1 MQKAEKVL
9 DIISDRGKQKLPLYR
24 IYRLLYNK
32 ELFLIAYKNIYANNG
47 AMTKGVTN
55 ETVDGMS
62 IAKIDRIIAQLKK
75 EIYRFAPV
83 RREYIKKKGSKKQR
97 PLGLPTWSDKLL
109 QEVIRLMLNAY
120 FDPQFSD
127 TSHGFRS
134 NRGCHTALEAIRT
147 KDGWKSVKWFVEG
160 DIRDCFGSINHDI
173 LLGILAEKIKD
184 NRFLRL
190 MRQFLEC
197 GYLEDWKYNA
207 TLSGCPQGSILSP
220 LLSNVYM
227 DKFDQF
233 MEKHILPAFNRGGKR
248 AENKAYQ
255 ALRKQMEKYMRHQD
269 WKTVKELHKQRQ
281 SMPSKD
287 TNDPAF
293 RRLYYIRYA
302 DDWLLGFSG
311 SKQETIKVKEEIK
324 SFLTTELKLTLSEE
338 KTLITHAKTE
348 KARFLGYDIHVLQQ
362 DTKHDRRGQRSI
374 NGVIGFRVPDEKMKD
389 KARLYKEGGK
399 PIHRKERTINSD
411 FDIIAQY
418 QSEFRGFAQYYL
430 LAYNAHQLYGLKR
443 TMELSLARTLAN
455 KFKTT
460 VNKIFKKYK
469 TTRETDGQSYK
480 VLQTEVKRE
489 GKKPLIAYFGGFK
502 LGYKK
507 DAVIVDALPTGK
519 VYSIK
524 SQLIDRLLN
533 DTCELCGFKGN
544 IEMHHVKKLKDLE
557 NNGRKEKS
565 EWMKRMIAMRRK
577 TLAVCRECHTNIHSG
592 KYDGKKATS
601 VNVS

>member
-1 MQKAEKVL
+1 MQRAEKVL
-9 DIISDRGKQKLPLYR
+9 DIISDRSKRKLPLYR

-32 ELFLIAYKNIYANNG
+32 EWFLIAYKNIYANNG
-47 AMTKGVTN
+47 AMTKGITN

-62 IAKIDRIIAQLKK
+62 IAKIDRIIDQLKR
-75 EIYRFAPV
+75 ETYRFAPV
-83 RREYIKKKGSKKQR
+83 RREYIKKRGSKKQR

-109 QEVIRLMLNAY
+109 QEVIRLILNAY

-134 NRGCHTALEAIRT
+134 NRGCHTGLEAIRT
-147 KDGWKSVKWFVEG
+147 KEGWKSVRWFVEG
-160 DIRDCFGSINHDI
+160 DIRDCFGSIDHDI

-197 GYLEDWKYNA
+197 GYLEEWKYNA

-233 MEKHILPAFNRGGKR
+233 MEQHVLPAFNRGGRR
-248 AENKAYQ
+248 AENKAYK
-255 ALRKQMEKYMRHQD
+255 ALRKQMEKHMRHQD

-311 SKQETIKVKEEIK
+311 SKQEAIKVKEEIK
-324 SFLTTELKLTLSEE
+324 TFLATELKLALSEE

-362 DTKHDRRGQRSI
+362 DAKHDRRGQRSI

-389 KARLYKEGGK
+389 KAKLYKKSGK
-399 PIHRKERTINSD
+399 PTHRKERTVNSD

-430 LAYNAHQLYGLKR
+430 LAYNAHQMHDLKR

-469 TTRETDGQSYK
+469 TTRETDEQSYK

-489 GKKPLIAYFGGFK
+489 EKKPLVAYFGGFK

-507 DAVIVDALPTGK
+507 DAVIVDALPNGK

-524 SQLIDRLLN
+524 SQLIDRLLK
-533 DTCELCGFKGN
+533 DTCELCESRGN

-557 NNGRKEKS
+557 NNGRKEKP

-577 TLAVCRECHTNIHSG
+577 TLAVCHDCHTKIHSG
-592 KYDGKKATS
+592 KYDDKKVTS
-601 VNVS
+601 VNVG

>member
-1 MQKAEKVL
+1 MQKAKKVL
-9 DIISDRGKQKLPLYR
+9 DIISDRGKRKLPLYR

-32 ELFLIAYKNIYANNG
+32 ELFLIAYRNLYSNKG

-62 IAKIDRIIAQLKK
+62 ISKIDRIIDQLKR
-75 EIYRFAPV
+75 ETYRFAPV

-109 QEVIRLMLNAY
+109 QEVIRLILEAY
-120 FDPQFSD
+120 FEPQFSN

-134 NRGCHTALEAIRT
+134 NRGCHTALGAIRA

-160 DIRDCFGSINHDI
+160 DIRDCFGSIDHDI
-173 LLGILAEKIKD
+173 LVGILADKITD

-190 MRQFLEC
+190 MQQFLAC

-207 TLSGCPQGSILSP
+207 TISGCPQGSILSP
-220 LLSNVYM
+220 SLSNVYM
-227 DKFDQF
+227 DRLDQF
-233 MEKHILPAFNRGGKR
+233 MEKQILPAYNHGGRR
-248 AENKAYQ
+248 AENKTYR
-255 ALRKQMEKYMRHQD
+255 ALRNQMRKYMRHQD
-269 WKTVKELHKQRQ
+269 WETVKELNKQLQ

-311 SKQETIKVKEEIK
+311 PKHEAIKVKEEIK
-324 SFLTTELKLTLSEE
+324 SFLATELKLTLSEE

-362 DTKHDRRGQRSI
+362 DTKHDQRGQRSI
-374 NGVIGFRVPDEKMKD
+374 NGSIGLRIPDGKMKD
-389 KARLYKEGGK
+389 KARQYKKGGK
-399 PIHRKERTINSD
+399 PTHRKERTIHSD

-430 LAYNAHQLYGLKR
+430 LAYNAHQLHNLKQ
-443 TMELSLARTLAN
+443 TMEWSLARTLAN

-460 VNKIFKKYK
+460 PNKIFKKYK

-489 GKKPLIAYFGGFK
+489 GKKPLVAYFGGFK
-502 LGYKK
+502 LGYNK
-507 DAVIVDALPTGK
+507 DAVIVDTMPTGK
-519 VYSIK
+519 VFSIK

-533 DTCELCGFKGN
+533 ETCELCGAKGN
-544 IEMHHVKKLKDLE
+544 IEMHHVKKLKDLV
-557 NNGRKEKS
+557 NNGRKEKP

-577 TLAVCRECHTNIHSG
+577 TLAVCHECHARIHSG
-592 KYDGKKATS
+592 KYDGKK
-601 VNVS
+601 VVSTDAS